1 MKLSKISLEI
11 SRWIPRVLIL
21 CCVFSIHQIESA
33 AQGEPTTHNLTPV
46 PASLRFNSGRLAITS
61 SFTIATTGYSDAR
74 LLAAIDRMARRL
86 EARSGLTLD
95 RGPVSNAAAATLLIQ
110 TQSAGKAIP
119 AVDED
124 ESYTLE
130 VSDSQAV
137 LNAPTVVGAMRGLE
151 TFLQLLR
158 GDKDGYY
165 IPAVSI
171 QDKPRFPWRGLMIDV
186 GRHWQPMEV
195 IKRNLD
201 GMAAVKLNVLHL
213 HLTEDQGFRIES
225 KQYPKLHQLGSDGN
239 YYTQAQMR
247 EIIEYARMRGIR
259 VVPEFD
265 MPGHTTAWFV
275 GYPELASK
283 PGPYRIERTWGI
295 IKPVMDPSSEGLYKL
310 LGGFIGEMAAL
321 FPDDYMHIGGDEVE
335 ADDWIEN
342 PKIQAFI
349 QQKGLKDNHGLQAY
363 FNHRLSK
370 ILTKYRKKMIGWD
383 EILHPDL
390 PKDIVVQSWRGPE
403 SLAEAAKKGY
413 RGILSNGYYLD
424 LIEPASRHY
433 LNDPIPEN
441 TTLTPEEQKLILGGE
456 ATMWSEW
463 VSPETIDSRIWPRM
477 AAIAERFWS
486 PREVKDVDDMYR
498 RLAVISVQL
507 EDAGLLH
514 KKNPEAMLRRWIG
527 ADAAGTEMARDEIIA
542 KIKPLIAIVEPV
554 KGYRRGSLQKA
565 TQFTPLTRLADIAQ
579 PDSEQARNFTRAVD
593 QYLYS
598 TSSTDTTGY
607 DPISGS
613 LNRWKHFASGMN
625 RYIFPF
631 NHPVTDAKPRTKD
644 DQTVDIDLQVAIRS
658 PLMNEEAAPLAKD
671 MEDVSDI
678 GLEAYGF
685 LKSNKI
691 PAEEW
696 LNAKIA
702 RLVEAANPKA
712 AVELMI
718 VQPVMELL
726 IAAAEQE
733 KRKTMSAEEWK
744 NHVKSLAAEKQ
755 KQ

>member
-1 MKLSKISLEI
+1 M
-11 SRWIPRVLIL
+11 
-21 CCVFSIHQIESA
+21 
-33 AQGEPTTHNLTPV
+33 PV
-46 PASLRFNSGRLAITS
+46 PASLRFNSGRLAVTP
-61 SFTIATTGYSDAR
+61 SFTIAATGYSDAR

-86 EARSGLTLD
+86 EARTGLTFE
-95 RGPVSNAAAATLLIQ
+95 RGQASNAAAATLLIQ
-110 TQSAGKAIP
+110 VQSAGKEIP
-119 AVDED
+119 AVNED
-124 ESYTLE
+124 ESYTIE

-137 LNAPTVVGAMRGLE
+137 LSAPTVVGALRGLE
-151 TFLQLLR
+151 TFLQLLS
-158 GDKDGYY
+158 GDKEGYY

-186 GRHWQPMEV
+186 GRHWQPIEV

-201 GMAAVKLNVLHL
+201 GMAAVKLNVLHM

-225 KQYPKLHQLGSDGN
+225 KKYPRLHQLGSDGN
-239 YYTQAQMR
+239 YFTQAQMR

-265 MPGHTTAWFV
+265 MPGHTAAWFV

-283 PGPYRIERTWGI
+283 PGPYQIERTWGI
-295 IKPVMDPSSEGLYKL
+295 IKPVMDPSNEQLYKFL
-310 LGGFIGEMAAL
+310 DGFLGEMAAL
-321 FPDDYMHIGGDEVE
+321 FPDAYLHIGGDEVE
-335 ADDWIEN
+335 PDDWEEN

-349 QQKGLKDNHGLQAY
+349 KAKGLKDNHGLQAY
-363 FNHRLSK
+363 FNQRLSK
-370 ILTKYRKKMIGWD
+370 ILTKHRKKMIGWD

-390 PKDIVVQSWRGPE
+390 PKDTVVQSWRGPE

-413 RGILSNGYYLD
+413 RGILSSGYYLD

-463 VSPETIDSRIWPRM
+463 VSPETIDSRIWPRA

-498 RLAVISVQL
+498 RLTVVSVQL
-507 EDAGLLH
+507 EDSGLLH

-527 ADAAGTEMARDEIIA
+527 ADAAVTESARDEIIA

-554 KGYRRGSLQKA
+554 KGYRRGALQKG
-565 TQFTPLTRLADIAQ
+565 TQFTPLTRLADIAL
-579 PDSEQARNFTRAVD
+579 PDSEQARNFTKAVD

-598 TSSTDTTGY
+598 TSSA
-607 DPISGS
+607 DPGQISGS
-613 LNRWKHFASGMN
+613 LNRWKHFAAGMN
-625 RYIFPF
+625 RYIFPS
-631 NHPVTDAKPRTKD
+631 NHLSAKD
-644 DQTVDIDLQVAIRS
+644 DQTVGFDLQVAIRS

-671 MEDVSDI
+671 MEDVSNI
-678 GLEAYGF
+678 GLEAYG
-685 LKSNKI
+685 LLQSKKI

-696 LNAKIA
+696 FNAKLA
-702 RLVEAANPKA
+702 RLIDAARPKA

-718 VQPVMELL
+718 VQPVIELL

-733 KRKTMSAEEWK
+733 KRQTMPAEEWK
-744 NHVKSLAAEKQ
+744 EYVKSLAAEKT

>member
-1 MKLSKISLEI
+1 MVI
-11 SRWIPRVLIL
+11 SRWIPRLFIFY
-21 CCVFSIHQIESA
+21 CVFGFVQD
-33 AQGEPTTHNLTPV
+33 QPTTHNLAPV
-46 PASLRFNSGRLAITS
+46 PAVLRFNSGRLAVTP
-61 SFTIATTGYSDAR
+61 SFAVATTGYSDPR

-86 EARSGLTLD
+86 EARTGLTFE
-95 RGPVSNAAAATLLIQ
+95 RGRASNAAAATLLIQ
-110 TQSAGKAIP
+110 VQSAGKEIP
-119 AVDED
+119 AFDED
-124 ESYTLE
+124 ESYSLE
-130 VSDSQAV
+130 VSGSQAV
-137 LNAPTVVGAMRGLE
+137 LSAPTVVGAMRGLE
-151 TFLQLLR
+151 TFLQLLS

-186 GRHWQPMEV
+186 GRHWQPIEV

-225 KQYPKLHQLGSDGN
+225 KKYPKLHQLGSDGN
-239 YYTQAQMR
+239 YFTQAQMR

-275 GYPELASK
+275 GYPEFASK
-283 PGPYRIERTWGI
+283 TGPYQIERAWGI
-295 IKPVMDPSSEGLYKL
+295 IKPVMDPSNEQLYKFL
-310 LGGFIGEMAAL
+310 DGFLGEMAAL
-321 FPDDYMHIGGDEVE
+321 FPDAYMHIGGDEVE
-335 ADDWIEN
+335 ADDWEEN

-349 QQKGLKDNHGLQAY
+349 KAKALVDNHGLQAY
-363 FNHRLSK
+363 FNQRLSK
-370 ILTKYRKKMIGWD
+370 ILTKHRKKMIGWD

-413 RGILSNGYYLD
+413 RGILSSGYYLD

-456 ATMWSEW
+456 ATMWTEW
-463 VSPETIDSRIWPRM
+463 VSPETIDSRIWPRT

-486 PREVKDVDDMYR
+486 PREVNDVDDMYR
-498 RLAVISVQL
+498 RLAVVSVQL
-507 EDAGLLH
+507 EDSGLLH

-527 ADAAGTEMARDEIIA
+527 ADAAVTESARNEIIA
-542 KIKPLIAIVEPV
+542 KIRPLIAIVEPV
-554 KGYRRGSLQKA
+554 KGYRRGALQKG

-579 PDSEQARNFTRAVD
+579 PDSEQARHFAKAVD

-598 TSSTDTTGY
+598 TSSADAGQ
-607 DPISGS
+607 ISGS
-613 LNRWKHFASGMN
+613 LNQWKHFAAGMN
-625 RYIFPF
+625 RYIFPS
-631 NHPVTDAKPRTKD
+631 NHLSTKN
-644 DQTVDIDLQVAIRS
+644 DQPAGFDLQVAIRS

-678 GLEAYGF
+678 GLEAYG
-685 LKSNKI
+685 LLQSKKI

-696 LNAKIA
+696 LNAKLA
-702 RLVEAANPKA
+702 RLIDAARPKA

-733 KRKTMSAEEWK
+733 KRQTMPAEEWK
-744 NHVKSLAAEKQ
+744 KHVKSLAAEKT

>member
-1 MKLSKISLEI
+1 MGI
-11 SRWIPRVLIL
+11 SRWSLPVVIIG
-21 CCVFSIHQIESA
+21 CVFSFTWSKSA
-33 AQGEPTTHNLTPV
+33 AQDPSITHNLTPV
-46 PASLRFNSGRLAITS
+46 PAALSFKSGRLAVTP
-61 SFTIATTGYSDAR
+61 SFTIAVRGVRDAR

-86 EARSGLTLD
+86 EARTGLTFTRD
-95 RGPVSNAAAATLLIQ
+95 MASDAAAATLVIK
-110 TQSAGKAIP
+110 TESAGKIFP

-130 VSDSQAV
+130 VSESQAA
-137 LNAPTVVGAMRGLE
+137 LNAPTIVGALRGIE
-151 TFLQLLR
+151 TFLQLLS
-158 GDKDGYY
+158 GGANGFY

-186 GRHWQPMEV
+186 GRHWQPIEV

-225 KQYPKLHQLGSDGN
+225 KRYPKLHQMGSDGN

-247 EIIEYARMRGIR
+247 EIVEYARMRGSR

-275 GYPELASK
+275 GHPELASK
-283 PGPYRIERTWGI
+283 PGPYRIERAWGI
-295 IKPVMDPSSEGLYKL
+295 IKPVMDPSNEQVYKL
-310 LGGFIGEMAAL
+310 LDGFLGEMAEI

-335 ADDWIEN
+335 SDDWKAN
-342 PKIQAFI
+342 PKIMKFI
-349 QQKGLKDNHGLQAY
+349 DEKGLKDTHGLQAY
-363 FNHRLSK
+363 FNQRLSK
-370 ILTKYRKKMIGWD
+370 ILTKHRKKMIGWD

-390 PKDIVVQSWRGPE
+390 SKNIVVQSWRGPE

-413 RGILSNGYYLD
+413 RGILSSGYYLD
-424 LIEPASRHY
+424 LNEPASRHY
-433 LNDPIPEN
+433 LNDPIPAD

-463 VSPETIDSRIWPRM
+463 VSPETIDSRIWPRA

-498 RLAVISVQL
+498 RLAVTSERL
-507 EDAGLLH
+507 EDNGLLH

-527 ADAAGTEMARDEIIA
+527 VDVGRTESAREEIIA

-554 KGYRRGSLQKA
+554 KGYRRGSAQKT

-579 PDSEQARNFTRAVD
+579 PDSERARDFTRDVD
-593 QYLYS
+593 NYLYS
-598 TSSTDTTGY
+598 TSSLKTTGY
-607 DPISGS
+607 DPISGA
-613 LNRWKHFASGMN
+613 LNRWKHFAAGLN
-625 RYIFPF
+625 RYIFPS
-631 NHPVTDAKPRTKD
+631 NYPAPPPPPRPKD
-644 DQTVDIDLQVAIRS
+644 DQTVEIDMQLKILS
-658 PLMNEEAAPLAKD
+658 PLMNEEGAPLAKD
-671 MEDVSDI
+671 MEDVSVI

-685 LKSNKI
+685 LQSNKI
-691 PAEEW
+691 PTEEW
-696 LNAKIA
+696 LNAKLA
-702 RLVEAANPKA
+702 RLIEAAAPKA

-718 VQPVMELL
+718 VQPVMELV

-733 KRKTMSAEEWK
+733 KRKTMSAEVWK
-744 NHVKSLAAEKQ
+744 EHVKSLAAEKM

>member
-1 MKLSKISLEI
+1 MEIGRWSL
-11 SRWIPRVLIL
+11 RLLVM
-21 CCVFSIHQIESA
+21 CCVFSFLQSESA
-33 AQGEPTTHNLTPV
+33 ARVEPATHHLMPA
-46 PASLRFNSGRLAITS
+46 PASLRVNSGRLAITP
-61 SFTIATTGYSDAR
+61 SFTIATTGYSDPR

-86 EARSGLTLD
+86 EARTGLTFE
-95 RGPVSNAAAATLLIQ
+95 RAPASNAAAATLLVQ
-110 TQSAGKAIP
+110 AQSAGKVIP

-130 VSDSQAV
+130 VSNSQAV
-137 LNAPTVVGAMRGLE
+137 LSAPTSVGAMRGLE
-151 TFLQLLR
+151 TFLQLLS
-158 GDKDGYY
+158 GDRNDYF

-186 GRHWQPMEV
+186 GRHWQPIEV

-225 KQYPKLHQLGSDGN
+225 KKYPKLHQLGSDGN
-239 YYTQAQMR
+239 YFTQAQMR

-275 GYPELASK
+275 GHPELASK
-283 PGPYRIERTWGI
+283 PGPYQIERTWGV
-295 IKPVMDPSSEGLYKL
+295 IKPVMDPSNEQLYKFL
-310 LGGFIGEMAAL
+310 DGFLGEMAAL
-321 FPDDYMHIGGDEVE
+321 FPDAYMHIGGDEVE
-335 ADDWIEN
+335 ADDWKEN

-363 FNHRLSK
+363 FNQRLSK
-370 ILTKYRKKMIGWD
+370 ILTKYHKRMIGWD

-390 PKDIVVQSWRGPE
+390 PKDIVVQSWRGQE
-403 SLAEAAKKGY
+403 SLEEAAKKGY
-413 RGILSNGYYLD
+413 SGILSNGYYLD
-424 LIEPASRHY
+424 LNEPASRHY
-433 LNDPIPEN
+433 LNDPIPED

-456 ATMWSEW
+456 ATMWTEW
-463 VSPETIDSRIWPRM
+463 VSPETIDSRIWPRT

-486 PREVKDVDDMYR
+486 PREINDVDDMYR
-498 RLAVISVQL
+498 RLAVVSVQL
-507 EDAGLLH
+507 EDSGLSH

-527 ADAAGTEMARDEIIA
+527 ADAAETESARDEIIA
-542 KIKPLIAIVEPV
+542 KIKPLIAIIEPV
-554 KGYRRGSLQKA
+554 KGYRRGALQKG

-579 PDSEQARNFTRAVD
+579 PDSEQVRNFNRSVD

-598 TSSTDTTGY
+598 TPSPDMTGY
-607 DPISGS
+607 DHISGS

-625 RYIFPF
+625 RYIFPS
-631 NHPVTDAKPRTKD
+631 NHPAPAAKPRPKH
-644 DQTVDIDLQVAIRS
+644 DQTVEVDLPVAIRS

-685 LKSNKI
+685 LQSKKI

-696 LNAKIA
+696 LNAKLA
-702 RLVEAANPKA
+702 RLVEAALPKA

-718 VQPVMELL
+718 VQPVIELV

-733 KRKTMSAEEWK
+733 KRKTMPAEEWE

>member
-1 MKLSKISLEI
+1 MGI
-11 SRWIPRVLIL
+11 SRWILPGIIL
-21 CCVFSIHQIESA
+21 GWVFSFVQSEVA
-33 AQGEPTTHNLTPV
+33 AQDATMNHNLMPV
-46 PASLRFNSGRLAITS
+46 PASLRFNPGRLAVTS
-61 SFTIATTGYSDAR
+61 SFTVAVKGHSDAR
-74 LLAAIDRMARRL
+74 LIAAIDRMARRL
-86 EARSGLTLD
+86 EARTGLTFT
-95 RGPVSNAAAATLLIQ
+95 RGLANNAAAATLVIQ
-110 TQSAGKAIP
+110 CQSAGKPIP

-124 ESYTLE
+124 ESYSLE
-130 VSDSQAV
+130 ISKSQAAI
-137 LNAPTVVGAMRGLE
+137 NAPTIVGALRGLE
-151 TFLQLLR
+151 TFPQLLG
-158 GDKDGYY
+158 GDRDGYY

-171 QDKPRFPWRGLMIDV
+171 QDKPRFPWRGLMIDI

-213 HLTEDQGFRIES
+213 HITEDQGFRIES
-225 KQYPKLHQLGSDGN
+225 KKYPKLHQMGSDGN

-247 EIIEYARMRGIR
+247 EIIEYARMRGVR

-275 GYPELASK
+275 GHPELASK
-283 PGPYRIERTWGI
+283 PRPYQIERTWGV
-295 IKPVMDPSSEGLYKL
+295 IKPVMDPTNEQVYKL
-310 LGGFIGEMAAL
+310 LDGFIGEMSAL

-335 ADDWIEN
+335 ADDWKEN

-349 QQKGLKDNHGLQAY
+349 QEKGLKDNHGLLAY
-363 FNHRLSK
+363 FNQRLSK
-370 ILTKYRKKMIGWD
+370 ILTKHRKKMIGWD

-390 PKDIVVQSWRGPE
+390 PKDIVIQSWRGPE

-413 RGILSNGYYLD
+413 KGILSSGYYID

-441 TTLTPEEQKLILGGE
+441 TTLTPEERKLIIGGE
-456 ATMWSEW
+456 AAMWSEW
-463 VSPETIDSRIWPRM
+463 VSPETIDSRIWPRA
-477 AAIAERFWS
+477 AAIAERLWS

-498 RLAVISVQL
+498 RLAAVSVLL
-507 EDAGLLH
+507 EDVGLLH

-527 ADAAGTEMARDEIIA
+527 VNAARSELARDEIIA
-542 KIKPLIAIVEPV
+542 KIKPLIAIVEPA

-579 PDSEQARNFTRAVD
+579 PDSEQARDFTKAVD
-593 QYLYS
+593 NYLYS
-598 TSSTDTTGY
+598 ASSLSTTGY
-607 DPISGS
+607 TPISGL
-613 LNRWKHFASGMN
+613 LNRWKQSAVGMN
-625 RYIFPF
+625 RYIFPS
-631 NHPVTDAKPRTKD
+631 NQPVPPVKPRPKG
-644 DQTVDIDLQVAIRS
+644 DQTVEIDLQLKMRA
-658 PLMNEEAAPLAKD
+658 PLMNEEAAPIAKD
-671 MEDVSDI
+671 MEQVSDI

-685 LKSNKI
+685 LQSNKI
-691 PAEEW
+691 PAEGW
-696 LNAKIA
+696 LNAKLA
-702 RLVEAANPKA
+702 RLNEAANPKA

-718 VQPVMELL
+718 VQPVIELV

-744 NHVKSLAAEKQ
+744 KHVKSLAAEKK